1 MMSASRAGDL
11 GTEILL
17 QAKRADASLRPA
29 VRETPLLEAS
39 WLGRA
44 RGTNVLLKMESLQV
58 TGSFKFRGAMTKI
71 LALAIADRRRGVVAA
86 STGNHGAAVAEAGF
100 RLKIPVHVFVPESV
114 SASKLSRIETRGAEV
129 TQIPG
134 DPINAERTARAY
146 AEKHGLTYVSPYN
159 DPSVVA
165 GQATVGLELLRQCG
179 TPPAAILVPLG
190 GGGLSAGIAISVK
203 AEWPSTHI
211 IACSPANSQV
221 MIRSVEAGRLL
232 DLPSLPTIS
241 DGTAGGIE
249 MGAITFDL
257 CGAWIDEFLTVSEE
271 EIAESMV
278 QVIENERILIEGSAA
293 VSVAGYQKIA
303 HRFTSESV
311 VVVLSGANVSRGTL
325 LDLLSGSTHHPGI
338 T

>member
-1 MMSASRAGDL
+1 MAASRAGNL

-17 QAKRADASLRPA
+17 QAKRADPSLRPA

-44 RGTNVLLKMESLQV
+44 RGTNVLMKMESLQV

-71 LALAIADRRRGVVAA
+71 LALAIADRPRGVVAA

-100 RLKIPVHVFVPESV
+100 MLKIPVRVFVPESV
-114 SASKLSRIETRGAEV
+114 SSSKLSRIVTSGAEV

-134 DPINAERTARAY
+134 DPVNAERIARAY
-146 AEKHGLTYVSPYN
+146 AEQHGLPYVPPYN

-165 GQATVGLELLRQCG
+165 GQATIGLELLRQCG
-179 TPPAAILVPLG
+179 TPPAAIFVPMG

-203 AEWPSTHI
+203 AEWPSTQV
-211 IACSPANSQV
+211 IACSPANSPV
-221 MIRSVEAGRLL
+221 MIRSIEAGGLL

-249 MGAITFDL
+249 AGAITFDL
-257 CGAWIDEFLTVSEE
+257 CRALIDDFLTVSEE
-271 EIAESMV
+271 EIVESMV
-278 QVIENERILIEGSAA
+278 RVIENEFILVEGSAA
-293 VSVAGYQKIA
+293 VAVAGYRKIA
-303 HRFTSESV
+303 NRFTSESV
-311 VVVLSGANVSRGTL
+311 VVILSGANVSRGTM
-325 LDLLSGSTHHPGI
+325 LDVLSG
-338 T
+338 

>member
-1 MMSASRAGDL
+1 MAWSRARH
-11 GTEILL
+11 E
-17 QAKRADASLRPA
+17 RPHEDGVPSGHRLVQVSGRDDEDPRTGHRRSIA
-29 VRETPLLEAS
+29 WRGRGIDREP
-39 WLGRA
+39 
-44 RGTNVLLKMESLQV
+44 
-58 TGSFKFRGAMTKI
+58 
-71 LALAIADRRRGVVAA
+71 RRRGC
-86 STGNHGAAVAEAGF
+86 GGRLHAEDPCPCV
-100 RLKIPVHVFVPESV
+100 RPRIV
-114 SASKLSRIETRGAEV
+114 SASKLSRITTRGAEV
-129 TQIPG
+129 TQIAG

-146 AEKHGLTYVSPYN
+146 AEKHGLTYISPYN

-179 TPPAAILVPLG
+179 TPPAAIFVPLG

-203 AEWPSTHI
+203 TEWPSTHV

-241 DGTAGGIE
+241 DGTAGGVE
-249 MGAITFDL
+249 MDAITFDL
-257 CGAWIDEFLTVSEE
+257 CRAWIDEFLTVSEE

-278 QVIENERILIEGSAA
+278 QVIEGERILIEGSAA
-293 VSVAGYQKIA
+293 VAVAGYQKIA
-303 HRFTSESV
+303 DRFTSESV

-325 LDLLSGSTHHPGI
+325 LDVLSGSAHHPGI

>member
-1 MMSASRAGDL
+1 MMAASRAGDL
-11 GTEILL
+11 PTGILL

-39 WLGRA
+39 WLGRE

-58 TGSFKFRGAMTKI
+58 TGSFKFRGAMAKI
-71 LALAIADRRRGVVAA
+71 LTLAVADRPRAVVAA

-100 RLKIPVHVFVPESV
+100 VLKIPVRVFVPESV
-114 SASKLSRIETRGAEV
+114 SPIKLSRIVTRGAEV

-134 DPINAERTARAY
+134 DPVNAERTARAY
-146 AEKHGLTYVSPYN
+146 AVEHGLPYVSPYN

-179 TPPAAILVPLG
+179 TQPAAIFVPLG
-190 GGGLSAGIAISVK
+190 GGGLSTGIAISVK
-203 AEWPSTHI
+203 AEWPSTQV
-211 IACSPANSQV
+211 IACSPANSPV
-221 MIRSVEAGRLL
+221 MIRSIQAGRLV

-249 MGAITFDL
+249 QGAITFDL
-257 CGAWIDEFLTVSEE
+257 CRAWIDEFLTVSEE
-271 EIAESMV
+271 EIVESMV
-278 QVIENERILIEGSAA
+278 QVIENERLLLEGSAA
-293 VSVAGYQKIA
+293 VAVAGFRKVA
-303 HRFTSESV
+303 HRYVSECV

-325 LDLLSGSTHHPGI
+325 RRVLPGSSHQPGI
-338 T
+338 N